1 MLGSIC
7 ALHVRSPVELRM
19 RRSSGRFLSI
29 IWLCFSITELY
40 LAGLFVEY
48 SKFSLICDL
57 EIFSDKFKFHQILGY
72 FVICLQWNLRGTKV
86 QIYDK
91 ILTIIMYF
99 MVCMISG
106 IFYNMLA
113 MKLRCK
119 FYAKILCYND
129 NTSLK
134 LYSFCIFRH
143 VRIIMLVF
151 KLCIL

>member
-1 MLGSIC
+1 M
-7 ALHVRSPVELRM
+7 
-19 RRSSGRFLSI
+19 
-29 IWLCFSITELY
+29 
-40 LAGLFVEY
+40 
-48 SKFSLICDL
+48 
-57 EIFSDKFKFHQILGY
+57 
-72 FVICLQWNLRGTKV
+72 

-91 ILTIIMYF
+91 ILTIIIVFCVVYVF
-99 MVCMISG
+99 G
-106 IFYNMLA
+106 IFCNMFA